1 MPYFVYEIHPM
12 HIVRKVAQFDKFK
25 DASANAKDLRNT
37 LTGADNYSIKV
48 IFAENELHAEEMLG
62 EVREKPP
69 TTGEDY

>member
-12 HIVRKVAQFDKFK
+12 RIVKKVAQHDKFK
-25 DASANAKDLRNT
+25 DASTQAKELRGK

-48 IFAENELHAEEMLG
+48 IFAENELHAEEILG

>member
-1 MPYFVYEIHPM
+1 MR
-12 HIVRKVAQFDKFK
+12 IVKKVAQHDKFK
-25 DASANAKDLRNT
+25 DASAQAKEIRNK

>member
-1 MPYFVYEIHPM
+1 MPYFVYEVHPLR
-12 HIVRKVAQFDKFK
+12 IVKKVAQFDKFK
-25 DASANAKDLRNT
+25 DASAHAKAIRNT

-48 IFAENELHAEEMLG
+48 IFAENELHAEEMLC

>member
-1 MPYFVYEIHPM
+1 MPYFVYEVHPM
-12 HIVRKVAQFDKFK
+12 RIVRKAAQFDKFK
-25 DASANAKDLRNT
+25 DASAHARAAQQ

-48 IFAENELHAEEMLG
+48 IFAENELHAEEMLC

>member
-12 HIVRKVAQFDKFK
+12 RIVRKVAQHDKFK
-25 DASANAKDLRNT
+25 DASAQAKEIRNK

>member
-12 HIVRKVAQFDKFK
+12 RIVKKIAQFDKFK
-25 DASANAKDLRNT
+25 EASGFAKVIRDK
-37 LTGADNYSIKV
+37 LTGADNFSIKV
-48 IFAENELHAEEMLG
+48 MFAENELHAEEMLG

>member
-1 MPYFVYEIHPM
+1 MPYFIYEIHPM
-12 HIVRKVAQFDKFK
+12 RIVKKVAQYDKFK
-25 DASANAKDLRNT
+25 DASAQAKEIRNA

>member
-12 HIVRKVAQFDKFK
+12 RIVKKVAQHDKFK
-25 DASANAKDLRNT
+25 DASAQAKEIRNK
-37 LTGADNYSIKV
+37 LTSADNYSIKV

>member
-12 HIVRKVAQFDKFK
+12 NIVKKASQFGNFK
-25 DASANAKDLRNT
+25 DASGFAKAIRNK
-37 LTGADNYSIKV
+37 LTGADNFSVKV

-62 EVREKPP
+62 EIREKPP

>member
-12 HIVRKVAQFDKFK
+12 RIVKKVAQFDKFK
-25 DASANAKDLRNT
+25 EASANAKELRNR
-37 LTGADNYSIKV
+37 LNDADNCTIKV

>member
-12 HIVRKVAQFDKFK
+12 RIVKKVADFDKFK
-25 DASANAKDLRNT
+25 DASAHAKELRGKI
-37 LTGADNYSIKV
+37 TGADNYSIKV

>member
-12 HIVRKVAQFDKFK
+12 RIVKKVAQFDKFK
-25 DASANAKDLRNT
+25 EASANAKELRNR
-37 LTGADNYSIKV
+37 LTDADNCTIKV

>member
-1 MPYFVYEIHPM
+1 MPYYLYKIHPM
-12 HIVRKVAQFDKFK
+12 HIVERITQFDKFK
-25 DASANAKDLRNT
+25 EASAHAKELRDK
-37 LTGADNYSIKV
+37 LTSTDTYAIKV

>member
-12 HIVRKVAQFDKFK
+12 RIVKKVAEFDKFK
-25 DASANAKDLRNT
+25 DASANAKEIRGT

>member
-12 HIVRKVAQFDKFK
+12 HIVKKLAQFDKFK
-25 DASANAKDLRNT
+25 DASANAKELRNK

>member
-12 HIVRKVAQFDKFK
+12 HIVKKVAEFDKFK
-25 DASANAKDLRNT
+25 DASTNAKEIRSK
-37 LTGADNYSIKV
+37 LTSTDNYSIKV

>member
-12 HIVRKVAQFDKFK
+12 HIVKKVAEFDKFK
-25 DASANAKDLRNT
+25 DASANAKEIRSK
-37 LTGADNYSIKV
+37 LTSTDNYSIKV

>member
-12 HIVRKVAQFDKFK
+12 HIVKKAAEFDKFK
-25 DASANAKDLRNT
+25 DASAHAKELRGK
-37 LTGADNYSIKV
+37 LTSTDSYSIKV

>member
-1 MPYFVYEIHPM
+1 MPYYVYKIHPM
-12 HIVRKVAQFDKFK
+12 RIVEKLAQFDKFK
-25 DASANAKDLRNT
+25 EASGHAKELRNA
-37 LTGADNYSIKV
+37 LTGKDNYSIKV

>member
-12 HIVRKVAQFDKFK
+12 RIVKKVAQFDKFK
-25 DASANAKDLRNT
+25 EASDNAKELRNK

-48 IFAENELHAEEMLG
+48 IFAENELHAEEMLC

>member
-1 MPYFVYEIHPM
+1 MPYFIYEIHPM
-12 HIVRKVAQFDKFK
+12 RIVKKVAQHDKFK
-25 DASANAKDLRNT
+25 DASAQAKEIRNG

-48 IFAENELHAEEMLG
+48 VFAENELHAEEMLG

>member
-12 HIVRKVAQFDKFK
+12 RIVKKVAQHDKFK
-25 DASANAKDLRNT
+25 DASAQAKEIRNK
-37 LTGADNYSIKV
+37 LTGADNCSIKV

>member
-12 HIVRKVAQFDKFK
+12 HIVKKVAQFDKFK
-25 DASANAKDLRNT
+25 DASANAKEIRNK

>member
-12 HIVRKVAQFDKFK
+12 RIVKKVAEFDKFK
-25 DASANAKDLRNT
+25 DASAHAKEIREK

-48 IFAENELHAEEMLG
+48 IFADNELHAEEMLG